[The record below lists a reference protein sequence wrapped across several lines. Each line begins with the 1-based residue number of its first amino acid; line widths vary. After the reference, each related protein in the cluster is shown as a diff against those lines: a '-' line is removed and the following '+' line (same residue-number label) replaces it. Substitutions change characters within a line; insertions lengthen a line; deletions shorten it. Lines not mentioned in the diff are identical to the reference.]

1 MSSRNW
7 HPQGKFR
14 RVEDRWLVA
23 LPSGQGRE
31 PRSGDQATVHLASG
45 GLKRVTLTERRPSV
59 LLGQHGK
66 VLYIYDFKD
75 GWS

>member
-1 MSSRNW
+1 MNAADKLRAKANTLRLTAPISRT
-7 HPQGKFR
+7 
-14 RVEDRWLVA
+14 
-23 LPSGQGRE
+23 E

-66 VLYIYDFKD
+66 ALYIYEFKD